1 MRYTDKKRSKLVGEA
16 METLRTTRRAIDPR
30 VLDHARRIIEEH
42 AGRHQEV
49 FQPPSENG
57 KIPIDRQKNLSV
69 ILQFMKTNNNAA
81 LNSKI
86 KSLLGK

>member
-1 MRYTDKKRSKLVGEA
+1 MDKKREKLVGEA
-16 METLRTTRRAIDPR
+16 METLRMTRRAIDPR
-30 VLDHARRIIEEH
+30 ILDHARRIIEKH

-49 FQPPSENG
+49 FQPPSAENG
-57 KIPIDRQKNLSV
+57 KVPVDRQKNLSV
-69 ILQFMKTNNNAA
+69 ILQFIKTNNNAA